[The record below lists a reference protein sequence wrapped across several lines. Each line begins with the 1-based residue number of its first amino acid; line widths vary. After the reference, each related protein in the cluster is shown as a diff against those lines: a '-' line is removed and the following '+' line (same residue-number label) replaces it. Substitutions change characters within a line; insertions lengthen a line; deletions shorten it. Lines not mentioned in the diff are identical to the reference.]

1 MLAIELPADLE
12 QEVLRHSDVQQFV
25 VRAIKRLLFEEKQ
38 QNQIHETMLLSE
50 QVLAKDWLKDEE
62 EEAWAHLQSGK
73 L

>member
-38 QNQIHETMLLSE
+38 QTQIHETMLLSE

-62 EEAWAHLQSGK
+62 EEAWAHLQSDK